1 MAFTRRLVIFIA
13 SSKVTKEV
21 YRRNVRRQ
29 QNALNTVCLVFFFSY
44 WSTVVFFM
52 IIDIDGHSNWTTL
65 KWFYRPLPVGK
76 PIPPGVPPLLHS
88 SSSAWRSALLLSP
101 DQSTH
106 NLEDMVRAHSD
117 HTITKPNMTDLSVIY
132 CRRLLGSAQKLEEW
146 HLKEKKVWICNLAS
160 GMSRWND
167 KYFFHANLPHCPS
180 WPGPSLELCWHS
192 GLQLCCTQGEKL
204 DLLDQTQDDIN
215 LLLSPEI
222 SSCKFGFSQR
232 ESRLPHNLSHLSL
245 CLMGGGGRNSQTPL
259 FKKFK
264 NSSAVLSKLNTNGG
278 TECAVNSLR

>member
-1 MAFTRRLVIFIA
+1 MALPCSMAFTRRLVIFIA

-29 QNALNTVCLVFFFSY
+29 QNALNTVCLFFFSY

-106 NLEDMVRAHSD
+106 NLEDTVRAHGD
-117 HTITKPNMTDLSVIY
+117 HTVTTPNLTDLFVIY
-132 CRRLLGSAQKLEEW
+132 CRRLLGSAQKLEE
-146 HLKEKKVWICNLAS
+146 
-160 GMSRWND
+160 
-167 KYFFHANLPHCPS
+167 
-180 WPGPSLELCWHS
+180 
-192 GLQLCCTQGEKL
+192 
-204 DLLDQTQDDIN
+204 
-215 LLLSPEI
+215 
-222 SSCKFGFSQR
+222 
-232 ESRLPHNLSHLSL
+232 
-245 CLMGGGGRNSQTPL
+245 
-259 FKKFK
+259 
-264 NSSAVLSKLNTNGG
+264 
-278 TECAVNSLR
+278 